1 MFLKR
6 MRELNASAFDTV
18 FTSDGHMTSEF
29 SMSEISVVFN
39 SAADWLSGKII
50 TPHWLKFCHLQTVIL
65 ISEPC
70 GTDDN

>member
-6 MRELNASAFDTV
+6 ITELNATVSHPV
-18 FTSDGHMTSEF
+18 FTSDGQMTSEF